1 MTVWLNKRQLADL
14 LGVHV
19 KTAER
24 LMMEMHPVAISG
36 NVRKQYR
43 VSEENVERWMLKHTV
58 GTVAPVG
65 TLGCGTRR
73 RLQRRG

>member
-1 MTVWLNKRQLADL
+1 MTVWLNKKQLAEL

-24 LMMEMHPVAISG
+24 MMMEMHPVAISG

-58 GTVAPVG
+58 GGTSPVNRVG
-65 TLGCGTRR
+65 TGSTRKLAR
-73 RLQRRG
+73 R